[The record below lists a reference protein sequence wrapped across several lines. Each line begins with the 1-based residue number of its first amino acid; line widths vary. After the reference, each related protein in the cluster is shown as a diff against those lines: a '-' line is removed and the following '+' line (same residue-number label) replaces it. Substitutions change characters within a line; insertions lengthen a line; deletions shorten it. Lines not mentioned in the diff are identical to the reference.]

1 MSYKSSLCKDA
12 HRFYMGPGRPGK
24 SWNFLFT
31 LSWTESLG
39 KRIELL
45 ESFGN
50 LFNSN
55 NNVFRIYL

>member
-1 MSYKSSLCKDA
+1 
-12 HRFYMGPGRPGK
+12 MGPGRPGK

-55 NNVFRIYL
+55 NNVFRIYVVRNVCRL

>member
-31 LSWTESLG
+31 FSWTG
-39 KRIELL
+39 KSWKKNRVVGKPWKKNRVVGK
-45 ESFGN
+45 SWNF
-50 LFNSN
+50 
-55 NNVFRIYL
+55 V